1 MIFTKIF
8 KTSLIRGMTR
18 GWIVLFIL
26 FSCRF
31 FARNHRR
38 TSGIASRVR
47 WGEIL
52 VWINYIL
59 DSQISYLLIQALG
72 LIFFKTFRRSSS
84 IRKKSKPTVNYLLSS
99 KELSYLSSEIYKLVS
114 SKPSEFYGNS
124 YRVSP
129 QSGHSV
135 SSWTNHLSTLQFL
148 SHRCWIDEPCKPKF
162 RVVFFNR
169 KISSLA
175 KIENPF
181 VFPIIISPCVV
192 FSIGQLQESL
202 FNFPVLSLWPNV
214 RARLEDAISKNR
226 LINLDHRYC
235 CEILKYHSLIG
246 FLKIFKIF

>member
-1 MIFTKIF
+1 MIFMKIF

-114 SKPSEFYGNS
+114 SKPSEFYEILT
-124 YRVSP
+124 V
-129 QSGHSV
+129 
-135 SSWTNHLSTLQFL
+135 FL
-148 SHRCWIDEPCKPKF
+148 Y
-162 RVVFFNR
+162 
-169 KISSLA
+169 
-175 KIENPF
+175 
-181 VFPIIISPCVV
+181 
-192 FSIGQLQESL
+192 
-202 FNFPVLSLWPNV
+202 
-214 RARLEDAISKNR
+214 
-226 LINLDHRYC
+226 NLDIPFPPERITSRHY
-235 CEILKYHSLIG
+235 SSFLIDVELTNPASQNSEW
-246 FLKIFKIF
+246 FFSTEKFQVWPKSKIPLFFQLSSHLV